1 MLVAPMSEP
10 VPESPI
16 QAWLLCR
23 SGACAGMRF
32 ALRDGTLRIGRAPDN
47 EAVIEGPDAAT
58 VSSHHCE
65 IERDG
70 EGFRVRDRNS
80 TNGTWVDG
88 ERVTESPLPPSAV
101 LRLGQQ
107 GPEFGIVLQAPPAAD
122 ILDRTIEI
130 HAANLP
136 PVAAPPSAN
145 EDRLAAAVDH
155 ARKMRG
161 QGVGGETMTIMR
173 NVLDEML
180 RHTYR
185 RHRTM
190 GIALVAA
197 LLVVS
202 GFAIWKTVMLDREKR
217 AIDTRIGEMEAAV
230 QNAKEQS
237 EKDHLISRLDDYEE
251 QAESLRRSF
260 LYRIGP
266 HDEGD
271 FVTRDLREVMAAF
284 GAEVYSIPPDFIER
298 VKHYIDQDLGPDRP
312 NIEHALVERAGAM
325 KTIRRILEE
334 EQMPPDL
341 AFIPIVESALS
352 RASESEAGAMGP
364 WQLTAPT
371 ARGYGLRVDAEV
383 DERKDLVK
391 STRASCRYLKD
402 LILDFGAGSSV
413 MLALAAYNSGGSK
426 VKQAVSHAVQNPIQ
440 QGNFWRLYRIRA
452 LPLETREYVPKVF
465 AAILI
470 GRNPR
475 HFGF

>member
-1 MLVAPMSEP
+1 MLEPLSE
-10 VPESPI
+10 STI
-16 QAWLLCR
+16 HAWLLCR
-23 SGACAGMRF
+23 SGSCAGVRF
-32 ALRDGTLRIGRAPDN
+32 PLRARPLRIGRAADN
-47 EAVIEGPDAAT
+47 DVVVDGPDAAT
-58 VSSHHCE
+58 VSSYHCE
-65 IERDG
+65 IETDG
-70 EGFRVRDRNS
+70 AGFRVRDRNS
-80 TNGTWVDG
+80 TNGTWVEG
-88 ERVTESPLPPSAV
+88 ERVTEGPLAPAAV

-107 GPEFGIVLQAPPAAD
+107 GPEFALVLQAPEAEL
-122 ILDRTIEI
+122 LDRTLEI
-130 HAANLP
+130 SAAT
-136 PVAAPPSAN
+136 VAKPGGATSTH
-145 EDRLAAAVDH
+145 EERLAAAVHH
-155 ARKMRG
+155 ARWMRG

-173 NVLDEML
+173 NVLDEVL

-190 GIALVAA
+190 GMALLAA

-202 GFAIWKTVMLDREKR
+202 GFAIWKTVALDHEKR
-217 AIDTRIGEMEAAV
+217 AIDRRIQEMEAAL
-230 QNAKEQS
+230 QNAKGGAET
-237 EKDHLISRLDDYEE
+237 EHLISRLDDYEE

-271 FVTRDLREVMAAF
+271 FVTRELREVMATF
-284 GAEVYSIPPDFIER
+284 GAEVYSIPPDFVDR
-298 VKHYIDQDLGPDRP
+298 VKHYIDQDTGPDRP
-312 NIEHALVERAGAM
+312 NVEHALVERANAM

-341 AFIPIVESALS
+341 AYIPIVESALS
-352 RASESEAGAMGP
+352 RSSESEAGAVGP

-371 ARGYGLRVDAEV
+371 ARAYGLRVDAET
-383 DERKDLVK
+383 DERKELVK
-391 STRASCRYLKD
+391 ATRASCRYLKD

-426 VKQAVSHAVQNPIQ
+426 VKQAVSRAVQDPIQ
-440 QGNFWRLYRIRA
+440 QRNFWYLYRIRA
-452 LPLETREYVPKVF
+452 LPLETREFVPKVF